1 MPLPERARRDGILR
15 PSPMSPAGPLAII
28 AVAVIV
34 LTVVWKTATPLMAI
48 IMAVATLLAGMVLL
62 VLMYGTKPRR
72 RREGAAPPGP
82 WRRRRF

>member
-1 MPLPERARRDGILR
+1 
-15 PSPMSPAGPLAII
+15 MSPAGPVAII

-34 LTVVWKTATPLMAI
+34 LTVLWKTATPLMAV
-48 IMAVATLLAGMVLL
+48 IMAAAALLAGVILL

-72 RREGAAPPGP
+72 RREGAGSPGL